1 MKDDAL
7 PIKRFELTSI
17 DARRFT
23 KPGEKH
29 KNIRI
34 DHNSSVTL
42 VTEINDKEANVD
54 FRFTA
59 NYSGLGIIKI
69 EGSLIYEG
77 NASALAQ
84 QWSTQN
90 NMPNEVANEI
100 HTTIMNNC
108 IPEAMLLARD
118 IRLPPPIPMPKV
130 NIQTQKKG
138 GEPGGYA

>member
-1 MKDDAL
+1 L
-7 PIKRFELTSI
+7 PIKKFELTSI

-42 VTEINDKEANVD
+42 VTEINDKEASVD

-59 NYSGLGIIKI
+59 NYSGLGIIRI
-69 EGSLIYEG
+69 EGNLVYEG
-77 NASALAQ
+77 DAPALVS

-90 NMPNEVANEI
+90 NMPNDVATEI

-108 IPEAMLLARD
+108 IPEAMVLARD

-130 NIQTQKKG
+130 NIQAPKKG

>member
-1 MKDDAL
+1 M
-7 PIKRFELTSI
+7 PIKMFELTSI

-23 KPGEKH
+23 KHGEKH

-42 VTEINDKEANVD
+42 VTELNDKEAKVD

-59 NYSGLGIIKI
+59 NYAGLGMIRI

-77 NASALAQ
+77 DALSLTK
-84 QWSTQN
+84 QWSTNN
-90 NMPNEVANEI
+90 NMPDNVAGEI

-130 NIQTQKKG
+130 NIRGKKKG
-138 GEPGGYA
+138 SGEPGGYA